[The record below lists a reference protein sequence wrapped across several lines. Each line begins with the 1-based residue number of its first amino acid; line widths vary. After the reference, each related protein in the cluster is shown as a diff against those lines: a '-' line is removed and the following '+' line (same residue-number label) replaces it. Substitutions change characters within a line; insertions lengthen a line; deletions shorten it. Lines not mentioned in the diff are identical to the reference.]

1 MKLRKLLRKSELLDE
16 RSEVQELFKEWQ
28 EIDYEFKTQEI
39 NNCLVLEVS
48 LNPESFDALI
58 GIFATKEEAMG
69 AFLSL
74 AEELGWEKV
83 PESFA
88 FYHAIFDG
96 NKVIAGIKVDGQIY
110 TYDQLNLEAMIRQ
123 LASKD
128 RIVVYS
134 MDVLTYIKDIYP
146 EVDRKTYSIS
156 KAIAQKAMNPP
167 DLDILAKLYG
177 KELRSIEDYLDFI
190 EELTKAP
197 IRLPEGEVQLPAL
210 DGPTQAC

>member
-1 MKLRKLLRKSELLDE
+1 MKLRKLFRRDELLDE
-16 RSEVQELFKEWQ
+16 RSEVLELFKEWQ
-28 EIDYEFKTQEI
+28 EISYELKTQEFD
-39 NNCLVLEVS
+39 NCLVLEVS
-48 LNPESFDALI
+48 VSPKSFDTLI
-58 GIFATKEEAMG
+58 GIFSTREEALG

-110 TYDQLNLEAMIRQ
+110 TYDQLSLEDMIRQ

-134 MDVLTYIKDIYP
+134 LEVITYIKDIYP

-156 KAIAQKAMNPP
+156 KAIAQKMMNPP
-167 DLDILAKLYG
+167 DLSILAKLYG
-177 KELRSIEDYLDFI
+177 KELKSIEDYLNFI
-190 EELTKAP
+190 EDLTKAP
-197 IRLPEGEVQLPAL
+197 IRLPEGEVELPPL
-210 DGPTQAC
+210 DAPTQAC

>member
-1 MKLRKLLRKSELLDE
+1 MKLRKLFRRDELLDE
-16 RSEVQELFKEWQ
+16 RSEVLELFKEWQ
-28 EIDYEFKTQEI
+28 EISYELKTQEFD
-39 NNCLVLEVS
+39 NCLVLEVS
-48 LNPESFDALI
+48 VTPKSFDTLI
-58 GIFATKEEAMG
+58 GIFSTREEALG

-110 TYDQLNLEAMIRQ
+110 TYDQLSLEDMIRQ

-128 RIVVYS
+128 RVVVYS
-134 MDVLTYIKDIYP
+134 LDVITYIKDIYP

-156 KAIAQKAMNPP
+156 KAIAQKMMNPP
-167 DLDILAKLYG
+167 DLSILAKLYG
-177 KELRSIEDYLDFI
+177 KELKSIEDYLNFI
-190 EELTKAP
+190 EDLTKAP
-197 IRLPEGEVQLPAL
+197 IRLPEGEVELPPL
-210 DGPTQAC
+210 DAPTQAC